1 MNAKTKYE
9 YLENFKGLLL
19 PKGFTITDIKEINYG
34 IQFTL
39 KKDQLSGLVRIYESK
54 KGVRHDFSQVK
65 NSELLNMLEHHLHI
79 APQVGGKRNEKTKT
93 QNNTLSRLPD
103 ELIGTDESG
112 KGDYF
117 GPLVIA
123 GVLVS
128 KSSAAILKELGITDS
143 KKMSDKT
150 IFEIAPRIKELCPY
164 AIVPIGN
171 QKYNEL
177 YNKIQNLNRL
187 LAWGH
192 ARVIENILS
201 THDCQTVLSDQ
212 FGDETLIQK
221 ALLEKGNNI
230 KLYQMPKAEQNI
242 AVAAASVLARNEYV
256 TRLSQM
262 ERHYKVKLPKG
273 ASTAT
278 QNSAKEFLKQYGKD
292 ELSNVAKF
300 HFKTTQQILG

>member
-34 IQFTL
+34 LQFTI
-39 KKDQLSGLVRIYESK
+39 KMNQLSGLVRIYESK

-65 NSELLNMLEHHLHI
+65 SSELLNMLENHLHI
-79 APQVGGKRNEKTKT
+79 STQVSGKDKEIPKKE
-93 QNNTLSRLPD
+93 NTGMSRLPD

-128 KSSAAILKELGITDS
+128 KSSADILKELGITDS

-150 IFEIAPRIKELCPY
+150 IFELAPKIKELCTY

-192 ARVIENILS
+192 ARVIENILT
-201 THDCQTVLSDQ
+201 THNCETVLSDQ

-221 ALLEKGNNI
+221 ALLEKGKNI
-230 KLYQMPKAEQNI
+230 KLYQMPRAEQNI

-256 TRLSQM
+256 MRLSQI
-262 ERHYKVKLPKG
+262 ERQYKLKLPKG

-278 QNSAKEFLKQYGKD
+278 QNSAKAFLKQYGKD
-292 ELSNVAKF
+292 ELLNVAKL

>member
-9 YLENFKGLLL
+9 YLENFKQLLL

-34 IQFTL
+34 LQFTL
-39 KKDQLSGLVRIYESK
+39 KMNHLSGLVRIYESK

-65 NSELLNMLEHHLHI
+65 SSELLNMLEHHLNI
-79 APQVGGKRNEKTKT
+79 ESPIGGMGKETPKNDSP
-93 QNNTLSRLPD
+93 TLSRLPD

-150 IFEIAPRIKELCPY
+150 IIELAPKIKELCPY

-177 YNKIQNLNRL
+177 YNKINNLNRL

-201 THDCQTVLSDQ
+201 KHDCPTVLSDQ
-212 FGDETLIQK
+212 FGDEALIQK
-221 ALLEKGNNI
+221 ALLEKGKNI
-230 KLYQMPKAEQNI
+230 KLYQMPRAEQNI

-256 TRLSQM
+256 IRLSQL
-262 ERHYKVKLPKG
+262 ESHYKLKLPKG

-278 QNSAKEFLKQYGKD
+278 QNSAKAFLKQYGKG
-292 ELSNVAKF
+292 ELSNVAKL